1 MQAITE
7 AARFVSHHNAGETR
21 YDTGK
26 TSSRGVQPTNG
37 VLAHHSTPYQTTI
50 REPRIN
56 TSSLQITNPLDI
68 QRIFRVDGHDEF
80 SPWGYDNP
88 VRSRVNKGLLY
99 EPQRGAHPRHAT
111 GAVRPPELEEYGL
124 SGISLTGVSTRA
136 SKGAKANA
144 DVMTREDSTYLVT
157 NTNYGGENMGQQLA
171 QPLSTAYNPRRM
183 YADTQ
188 IIRPA
193 SSPSDM
199 AVLLNN
205 PFVARN
211 WNYDNL
217 RSAIANGDAVDK
229 W

>member
-1 MQAITE
+1 
-7 AARFVSHHNAGETR
+7 
-21 YDTGK
+21 
-26 TSSRGVQPTNG
+26 
-37 VLAHHSTPYQTTI
+37 
-50 REPRIN
+50 
-56 TSSLQITNPLDI
+56 
-68 QRIFRVDGHDEF
+68 
-80 SPWGYDNP
+80 
-88 VRSRVNKGLLY
+88 
-99 EPQRGAHPRHAT
+99 
-111 GAVRPPELEEYGL
+111 
-124 SGISLTGVSTRA
+124 
-136 SKGAKANA
+136 
-144 DVMTREDSTYLVT
+144 MTREDSTYLVT